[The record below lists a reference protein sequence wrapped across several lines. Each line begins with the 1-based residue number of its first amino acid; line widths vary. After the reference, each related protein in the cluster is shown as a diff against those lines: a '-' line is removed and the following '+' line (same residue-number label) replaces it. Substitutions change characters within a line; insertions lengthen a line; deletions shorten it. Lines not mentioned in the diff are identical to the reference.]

1 MISTVD
7 LLAIFGE
14 DNVLSDSE
22 TLDAYTRDMS
32 FVPGVRP
39 RCVVKAGDVGRIE
52 KLVKL
57 AAGTGTPL
65 VPVSSGPLHFEGD
78 TVPAMGG
85 AVIVD
90 LSGMKKVIHVDRI
103 NRVAM
108 FEPGVTFEELTQA
121 LSPEG
126 LRLNMPLLPRRTK
139 SVAGSLLDRQPVLM
153 PKYHWDIAD
162 PLACTE
168 IVFGNGQV
176 FRTGAAAGS
185 GSIEEQWAAGGA
197 QKEAAGPSASSW
209 YRVIQGSQGTMGI
222 VTWVS
227 ARCELKPSRQAA
239 FFVPGNTL
247 EKILETVHWLIR
259 LKLVNECFILN
270 NTSLGLIM
278 ASDNGR
284 SHEQLK
290 QDLPQWTLFF
300 TIAAYELM
308 PDERM
313 DGQIADMTDL
323 TQRLGV
329 NAVTDLAG
337 ISSRQMLDAV
347 QQPSTEPYWKIR
359 HSGGCQDV
367 YFLSTLDKLS
377 ALTSAMQAVADSS
390 GHPQDRMGIYLQ
402 PVVQGGQLSLRIQ
415 SVLRPAESAT
425 DPTNQRPDPYGGG
438 SSGKPGCLFFAP
450 VW

>member
-1 MISTVD
+1 MISTAD

-39 RCVVKAGDVGRIE
+39 RCVVKAGDAGRIE

-57 AAGTGTPL
+57 ADGAGTPL

-108 FEPGVTFEELTQA
+108 FEPGVTFEELAQA
-121 LSPEG
+121 VAPEG

-197 QKEAAGPSASSW
+197 QKEAAGPSAASW

-227 ARCELKPSRQAA
+227 ARCELTPSRQAA

-247 EKILETVHWLIR
+247 EKILETVHWLVR

-290 QDLPQWTLFF
+290 QDLPLWTLFF
-300 TIAAYELM
+300 HHC
-308 PDERM
+308 
-313 DGQIADMTDL
+313 
-323 TQRLGV
+323 RL
-329 NAVTDLAG
+329 
-337 ISSRQMLDAV
+337 
-347 QQPSTEPYWKIR
+347 
-359 HSGGCQDV
+359 
-367 YFLSTLDKLS
+367 
-377 ALTSAMQAVADSS
+377 
-390 GHPQDRMGIYLQ
+390 
-402 PVVQGGQLSLRIQ
+402 
-415 SVLRPAESAT
+415 
-425 DPTNQRPDPYGGG
+425 
-438 SSGKPGCLFFAP
+438 
-450 VW
+450 